1 MPQIRAPCYVVPL
14 ALAAAVVLAACG
26 GGADYSLLRDVPPAP
41 SPPPANC
48 SPVARA
54 AAAEA
59 PPSVTAVVGGLMSD
73 PSGPRWLI
81 FVAQSDGTAIAFHGE
96 DVAAVSNLSGYI
108 FAGAAWWSASDPT
121 NWYNGTDWPLGDA
134 VCLEIAYDPAIP
146 SLAGSI
152 RRRSGAGG
160 SISGGPIPGSSY
172 TFGQPADAAAAAGR
186 WVLNTGATITVSDT
200 GEFTGSHE
208 GCSYKAAL
216 SPAADGRNWF
226 RLTMQLAVPC
236 ELLLGYPP
244 SDVLQGFA
252 VAYTV
257 GGARRLLMFAEA
269 DNGVDS
275 TVFNAIGVRP
285 LP

>member
-1 MPQIRAPCYVVPL
+1 MPQIRAPWYVVPL

-26 GGADYSLLRDVPPAP
+26 GGADDPLRRDIPPAH

-48 SPVARA
+48 SPVAPA

-59 PPSVTAVVGGLMSD
+59 TPSVTAVVGGLMSD
-73 PSGPRWLI
+73 ASGPRWLI
-81 FVAQSDGTAIAFHGE
+81 FVANSDGTAIAFYGE
-96 DVAAVSNLSGYI
+96 DVATVSNLSGYI
-108 FAGAAWWSASDPT
+108 FAGGAWWSESDPT
-121 NWYNGTDWPLGDA
+121 NWYNGKDWPLGGPDDA
-134 VCLEIAYDPAIP
+134 VCLEVAYDPATP
-146 SLAGSI
+146 SLAGSM

-172 TFGQPADAAAAAGR
+172 TCGQPADAAAASGR

-200 GEFTGSHE
+200 GEFTGSHG

-236 ELLLGYPP
+236 GLLLAP
-244 SDVLQGFA
+244 LQGFA

-257 GGARRLLMFAEA
+257 GGAQRLLMFAETN
-269 DNGVDS
+269 NGVDS

>member
-1 MPQIRAPCYVVPL
+1 
-14 ALAAAVVLAACG
+14 
-26 GGADYSLLRDVPPAP
+26 
-41 SPPPANC
+41 
-48 SPVARA
+48 VARA

-73 PSGPRWLI
+73 ASGPRWLI
-81 FVAQSDGTAIAFHGE
+81 FVAQSDGTATAFYGE

-108 FAGAAWWSASDPT
+108 FATGALWSESDPT
-121 NWYNGTDWPLGDA
+121 NWYNAMDLPLGGPADA
-134 VCLEIAYDPAIP
+134 VCLEIAYNPATP

-269 DNGVDS
+269 DNGLDS

>member
-1 MPQIRAPCYVVPL
+1 MAP
-14 ALAAAVVLAACG
+14 AT
-26 GGADYSLLRDVPPAP
+26 
-41 SPPPANC
+41 
-48 SPVARA
+48 
-54 AAAEA
+54 AAEA
-59 PPSVTAVVGGLMSD
+59 TPSVTAVVGGLMSD
-73 PSGPRWLI
+73 ASGPRWLI
-81 FVAQSDGTAIAFHGE
+81 FVAQSDGTATAFYGE

-108 FAGAAWWSASDPT
+108 SAGGAWWSASDPT
-121 NWYNGTDWPLGDA
+121 NWYNGKDWPLGSPDDA
-134 VCLEIAYDPAIP
+134 VCLEIAYDPATP

-200 GEFTGSHE
+200 GEFTGSLE

-236 ELLLGYPP
+236 QLLLGNP
-244 SDVLQGFA
+244 SNVLQGFA

-257 GGARRLLMFAEA
+257 GGAQRLLMFAEA
-269 DNGVDS
+269 SNEVDW
-275 TVFNAIGVRP
+275 TFVVFNAIGVRP